1 MNEDYTRRATTQGRK
16 PKKTGRKQLQDTSCS
31 RGPAIPDRDA
41 GQLQD
46 TSCFSIRLS
55 QLEPAPENDDLYHP
69 VGFDDPEIQALA
81 KSIREH
87 GIREPLVITLDNY
100 ILSGHRRYKAA
111 RLAGLRECRPVA
123 S

>member
-1 MNEDYTRRATTQGRK
+1 MKATRRRPAAQGEK
-16 PKKTGRKQLQDTSCS
+16 AKKNGRKQLQDTSCS
-31 RGPAIPDRDA
+31 RGRTATTDRDA
-41 GQLQD
+41 GQLHD

-55 QLEPAPENDDLYHP
+55 QLEPAPENDDLYRP

-81 KSIREH
+81 RSIREH

-111 RLAGLRECRPVA
+111 RLAGCGRFRPVA